1 MLPVL
6 LAALAAPV
14 ALAAPSAML
23 AFFDPTANGG
33 SWLNNANDGYGEPLN
48 VSAHPCIVSGLNVDP
63 DFYA

>member
-1 MLPVL
+1 MLAIF
-6 LAALAAPV
+6 LAALAAPL

-48 VSAHPCIVSGLNVDP
+48 VSASLCTLPIAC
-63 DFYA
+63 